1 LLGFAKH
8 NINLFDSAFFNLIPF
23 YSKAKGNQVQ
33 LHITSLLIMLVSLII
48 LSAFFSGSE
57 IGMMSI
63 NRYKLRYLVKKKNIQ
78 AIRVNRMLARPD
90 RLLSVVLIGNTLA
103 NIVASTIAT
112 LIGQR
117 YYGDAG
123 VAIATILLTLVILV
137 FSEMTPKTLAAIY
150 PQQVAFAASFPLSVL
165 QWIFA
170 PLVKIISFFSNG
182 ILRLFGISIN
192 RIQKEA
198 LTGEELRSVVHEA
211 GGLLPVEHK
220 SMLISLLDLEQAT
233 VEDIMVPKADIVG
246 IDLEQPWLQLLE
258 QLETAQHTRLPIYRG
273 SIDNLVGMIHSRNV
287 LNLALENKLD
297 INSFLNSADA
307 PYFIPEAT
315 PLNIQILN
323 FRKMKRRS
331 CFVVD
336 EYGDILG
343 LVTMEDILEEIV
355 GEFTT
360 DIAALSRD
368 IMPQDD
374 GSVIVDASLTLRHL
388 NRMMSWN
395 LPSIGPRTLSGLII
409 EYLGY
414 IPPAESCLTIEN
426 YRIEILRV
434 SDNTIKGVKMIKAG
448 KKRT

>member
-1 LLGFAKH
+1 MPLPL
-8 NINLFDSAFFNLIPF
+8 S
-23 YSKAKGNQVQ
+23 
-33 LHITSLLIMLVSLII
+33 TLLILLFLLIC

-63 NRYKLRYLVKKKNIQ
+63 NRYKLRHLVKNNNKQ
-78 AIRVNRMLARPD
+78 AIRVNHMLARPD
-90 RLLSVVLIGNTLA
+90 KLLSVVLIGNTLA
-103 NIVASTIAT
+103 NIVASTLAT

-117 YYGDAG
+117 FYGDAG
-123 VAIATILLTLVILV
+123 VAIATALLTMVILV
-137 FSEMTPKTLAAIY
+137 FAEMTPKILAAIY
-150 PQQVAFAASFPLSVL
+150 PQQVAFAASLPLNILEWLFS
-165 QWIFA
+165 
-170 PLVKIISFFSNG
+170 PLVHFISFISNG
-182 ILRLFGISIN
+182 VLRLFGISIN
-192 RIQKEA
+192 RIQKEV

-211 GGLLPVEHK
+211 GGLMPVEHK

-246 IDLEQPWLQLLE
+246 IDLDLPWVELLE
-258 QLETAQHTRLPIYRG
+258 QLETAQHTRLPIYHS
-273 SIDNLVGMIHSRNV
+273 SIENLVGMIHVRNV
-287 LNLALENKLD
+287 LNLAIEDKLTLENL
-297 INSFLNSADA
+297 LNSAEA

-368 IMPQDD
+368 IIPQED
-374 GSVIVDASLTLRHL
+374 GSVIVDGSITIRHL
-388 NRMMSWN
+388 NRMLSWT
-395 LPSIGPRTLSGLII
+395 LPLIGPRTLSGLII
-409 EYLGY
+409 EHLGY
-414 IPPAESCLTIEN
+414 IPPPDSCVAIDN
-426 YRIEILRV
+426 YHIEILRV
-434 SDNTIKGVKMIKAG
+434 SDNIIRGVRMIKVNR
-448 KKRT
+448 KRI

>member
-1 LLGFAKH
+1 
-8 NINLFDSAFFNLIPF
+8 
-23 YSKAKGNQVQ
+23 VQ
-33 LHITSLLIMLVSLII
+33 FPLSTLLII
-48 LSAFFSGSE
+48 LIFLIFLSGFFSGSE

-63 NRYKLRYLVKKKNIQ
+63 NRYKLRYLVKKQNKQ
-78 AIRVNRMLARPD
+78 AIRVNQMLARPD

-117 YYGDAG
+117 FYGDAG
-123 VAIATILLTLVILV
+123 VAVATALLTLVVLV
-137 FSEMTPKTLAAIY
+137 FAEMTPKTLAAIY
-150 PQQVAFAASFPLSVL
+150 PQQVAFASSLPLKIL

-170 PLVKIISFFSNG
+170 PLVQAVSLISNG

-233 VEDIMVPKADIVG
+233 VEDIMVPKSDIVG

-258 QLETAQHTRLPIYRG
+258 QLETAQHTRLPLFRG
-273 SIDNLVGMIHSRNV
+273 SIDNLVGMIHARNV
-287 LNLALENKLD
+287 LNLALEHKLD
-297 INSFLNSADA
+297 LDTLLKIADP

-323 FRKMKRRS
+323 FRKMRRRS

-368 IMPQDD
+368 ITPQDD
-374 GSVIVDASLTLRHL
+374 GSVIVDGSLTLRHL
-388 NRMMSWN
+388 NRMMSWT
-395 LPSIGPRTLSGLII
+395 LPLIGPRTLSGLII

-414 IPPAESCLTIEN
+414 IPPADSCLTIEN
-426 YRIEILRV
+426 YRIEILKV
-434 SDNTIKGVKMIKAG
+434 SDNTIKGVKMIKVG
-448 KKRT
+448 KKRK

>member
-1 LLGFAKH
+1 
-8 NINLFDSAFFNLIPF
+8 
-23 YSKAKGNQVQ
+23 
-33 LHITSLLIMLVSLII
+33 M
-48 LSAFFSGSE
+48 
-57 IGMMSI
+57 
-63 NRYKLRYLVKKKNIQ
+63 
-78 AIRVNRMLARPD
+78 RVNQLLSRPD
-90 RLLSVVLIGNTLA
+90 KLLSVVLIGNTLA

-112 LIGQR
+112 LIGQHF
-117 YYGDAG
+117 YGDIG
-123 VAIATILLTLVILV
+123 VAISTALLTVVILV
-137 FSEMTPKTLAAIY
+137 FAEMTPKTLAAIY
-150 PQQVAFAASFPLSVL
+150 PQQVAFACSLPLKIL

-170 PLVKIISFFSNG
+170 PFVQAISFISNG
-182 ILRLFGISIN
+182 ILRIFGISIN
-192 RIQKEA
+192 RMQKEA

-233 VEDIMVPKADIVG
+233 VEDIMIPKADIVG
-246 IDLEQPWLQLLE
+246 IDLDQPWLQLLE
-258 QLETAQHTRLPIYRG
+258 QLETAQHTRLPLYKG
-273 SIDNLVGMIHSRNV
+273 SIDNLVGMIHARDI

-297 INSFLNSADA
+297 INSLLDSADA

-323 FRKMKRRS
+323 FRKVKKRS

-368 IMPQDD
+368 ITPQDD
-374 GSVIVDASLTLRHL
+374 GSVIVDASSTLRHL

-395 LPSIGPRTLSGLII
+395 LPLIGPRTLSGMII

-414 IPPAESCLTIEN
+414 IPPAESCLTIDN
-426 YRIEILRV
+426 YRIEILKV
-434 SDNTIKGVKMIKAG
+434 SDNTIKGVRMIKVV
-448 KKRT
+448 KKKK

>member
-1 LLGFAKH
+1 MQFP
-8 NINLFDSAFFNLIPF
+8 IS
-23 YSKAKGNQVQ
+23 
-33 LHITSLLIMLVSLII
+33 TLLIILVFLIL

-63 NRYKLRYLVKKKNIQ
+63 NRYKLRYLVKKNDKQ
-78 AIRVNRMLARPD
+78 AIRVNQMLARPD
-90 RLLSVVLIGNTLA
+90 KLLSVVLIGNTLA
-103 NIVASTIAT
+103 NIVSSTIAT

-117 YYGDAG
+117 YYGEIG
-123 VAIATILLTLVILV
+123 VAIATVLLTLVVLV
-137 FSEMTPKTLAAIY
+137 FAEMTPKTLAAIY
-150 PQQVAFAASFPLSVL
+150 PQQVAFSCSLPLKIL
-165 QWIFA
+165 LWLFA
-170 PLVKIISFFSNG
+170 PLVHTISLTSNG
-182 ILRLFGISIN
+182 ILKIFGISIN
-192 RIQKEA
+192 KMQKEA

-246 IDLEQPWLQLLE
+246 IDLEQPWSQLLE
-258 QLETAQHTRLPIYRG
+258 QLETAQHTRLPLYRG
-273 SIDNLVGMIHSRNV
+273 SIDNLVGMIHARNV
-287 LNLALENKLD
+287 LNLALEDKLD
-297 INSFLNSADA
+297 IDSLLKSADA

-368 IMPQDD
+368 ITPLDD
-374 GSVIVDASLTLRHL
+374 GYVIVDASMTLRHL

-395 LPSIGPRTLSGLII
+395 LPLIGPRTLSGLII

-414 IPPAESCLTIEN
+414 IPPAESCLVIDN
-426 YRIEILRV
+426 YRIEILKV
-434 SDNTIKGVKMIKAG
+434 SDNTIKGVKMIKVG
-448 KKRT
+448 KKRK